1 LSQLPVVDL
10 GEDFDFTEEFENENE
25 NENENTSINENE
37 NNSNKIQ
44 ENKRVSLEAWSK
56 GHIADLK
63 VRFFYDFKLVILI
76 IFIIYFYHKM
86 HIVMYIIRCIMILY
100 ITSCVFVIYNRVVQI

>member
-10 GEDFDFTEEFENENE
+10 GEDFDFTEEF
-25 NENENTSINENE
+25 ENENTSINENE

-56 GHIADLK
+56 GHIVDLK

-76 IFIIYFYHKM
+76 IFIIYFYKM
-86 HIVMYIIRCIMILY
+86 HIVMYIIRYDVYHKMHHDIAYYILCFCY
-100 ITSCVFVIYNRVVQI
+100 I